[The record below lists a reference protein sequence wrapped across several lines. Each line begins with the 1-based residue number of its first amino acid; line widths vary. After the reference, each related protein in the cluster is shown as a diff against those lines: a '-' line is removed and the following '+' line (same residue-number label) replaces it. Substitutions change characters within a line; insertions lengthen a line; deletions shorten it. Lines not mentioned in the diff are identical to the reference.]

1 MYSVYVEGEK
11 TIRILACPQVRG
23 TSTSRE
29 LYNCQ
34 SVQVDRKVAEV
45 EFYAEPTAS
54 IDKPTT
60 VYWSV
65 LNKCKG

>member
-1 MYSVYVEGEK
+1 MVQVQLENFTNRQSV
-11 TIRILACPQVRG
+11 Q
-23 TSTSRE
+23 
-29 LYNCQ
+29 
-34 SVQVDRKVAEV
+34 VQVDRKVAEV

>member
-1 MYSVYVEGEK
+1 MVQVQVENF
-11 TIRILACPQVRG
+11 TNR
-23 TSTSRE
+23 
-29 LYNCQ
+29 Q

-65 LNKCKG
+65 VLNKCKG